1 MYEYLIGPRDRVY
14 NDKKL
19 YKRALE
25 EAARRKKENLETLH
39 MLKAI

>member
-1 MYEYLIGPRDRVY
+1 MYEYLIDPRNRVY
-14 NDKKL
+14 NDEEL

-25 EAARRKKENLETLH
+25 EATRRKQENLETLH